1 MKYTKMIVPVVASS
15 IAVLG
20 GTACVTAGLEKTMV
34 GDNDSYNHFVQDSEM
49 KPWQEMAQ
57 EAISLYGQDGTI
69 SEANACFYLQ
79 GKAVEQSPFKNN
91 DEVAVMMESVRVAR
105 KCMDDRD
112 LISGD
117 GLVAAG
123 NKLDNI
129 ATAELI
135 RSYWKASEF
144 MGE

>member
-57 EAISLYGQDGTI
+57 EAISLYGQDGQI
-69 SEANACFYLQ
+69 SEAHACFYLQ
-79 GKAVEQSPFKNN
+79 GKAAEQSPFKNS

-105 KCMDDRD
+105 KCMKDRN
-112 LISGD
+112 LVSGD
-117 GLVAAG
+117 GPVGSGNSLDSVAA
-123 NKLDNI
+123 
-129 ATAELI
+129 AELI
-135 RSYWKASEF
+135 RHYWKASEF
-144 MGE
+144 ME

>member
-1 MKYTKMIVPVVASS
+1 MIVPVVASS

-34 GDNDSYNHFVQDSEM
+34 GDNDSYNHFVQDNEM

-57 EAISLYGQDGTI
+57 EAISLYGQEGTI

-79 GKAVEQSPFKNN
+79 GKAAEQSPFKNN

-105 KCMDDRD
+105 KCMSERD

-117 GLVAAG
+117 GPVG
-123 NKLDNI
+123 SGSKLDET

-144 MGE
+144 MD